1 MPMERRLKQTPLTK
15 REIYDIVYNDKV
27 NNPP

>member
-15 REIYDIVYNDKV
+15 REIYDIVCNDKV